1 MPNVVPSTSVPQAP
15 QVPRQQVQYSQPRQS
30 ATVEPVAPALE
41 ATEKKEELLSP
52 KFAALAR
59 KEKAFRHREAQLKAR
74 EDAMK
79 ATEGTPSFDS
89 KAFTE
94 KMKTDP
100 WATLSELGLTPDE
113 ITQAML
119 NQPKPEAVAI
129 QKLESKLTEME
140 KKFGEPLTKFEEQ
153 QNQATEAALKQIRY
167 DAKILIDSDPS
178 FEMIKTKNM
187 SEAVVQLIKES
198 FDESGILMSVDEAA
212 KEVET
217 YLADQVFEEIKAAQQ
232 IKKIQERL
240 NPQPVQAPQQPLAK
254 QPLKTLTNAVSAP
267 SSKPTL
273 SEKERV
279 QRAILAF
286 KGQLK

>member
-1 MPNVVPSTSVPQAP
+1 MPTIAPSTTAPQTP
-15 QVPRQQVQYSQPRQS
+15 QVPRQQVQYSEPRQA
-30 ATVEPVAPALE
+30 ATVEAVAPASE
-41 ATEKKEELLSP
+41 ATVPKEELLSP

-59 KEKAFRHREAQLKAR
+59 KEKAFRQREAQLKAR
-74 EDAMK
+74 EEAIK
-79 ATEGTPSFDS
+79 TKETTPSFDE

-94 KMKTDP
+94 RMKADP
-100 WATLSELGLTPDE
+100 WATLSSYGLTPDE
-113 ITQAML
+113 ITEAML

-129 QKLESKLTEME
+129 KKLEAKLQDFET
-140 KKFGEPLTKFEEQ
+140 KFQEPITKFEQQQTQAYEQ
-153 QNQATEAALKQIRY
+153 AVKQIRN
-167 DAKILIDSDPS
+167 DTKILIDSDPTY
-178 FEMIKTKNM
+178 EMIKTKNA
-187 SEAVVQLIKES
+187 SEAVVELIKQS
-198 FDESGILMSVDEAA
+198 FDESGVLMSVEEAA

-217 YLADQVFEEIKAAQQ
+217 YLADQLFEDVKQAQG

-240 NPQPVQAPQQPLAK
+240 APPVTAQQQPIPK

-273 SEKERV
+273 TEKERV

>member
-1 MPNVVPSTSVPQAP
+1 MPTITPNASMPAP
-15 QVPRQQVQYSQPRQS
+15 ATAPRQQVQYSEPRQTS
-30 ATVEPVAPALE
+30 TVEGVATPPE

-59 KEKAFRHREAQLKAR
+59 KEKAFRQREAQLKAR
-74 EDAMK
+74 EDALK
-79 ATEGTPSFDS
+79 TTEAPASFDS

-94 KMKTDP
+94 KMRTDP
-100 WATLSELGLTPDE
+100 WATLTEYGLTPDE

-119 NQPKPEAVAI
+119 NQPNPGEVAI
-129 QKLESKLTEME
+129 KKLEAKLNDFET
-140 KKFGEPLTKFEEQ
+140 KFSEPITKFEQQQTQAFEQ
-153 QNQATEAALKQIRY
+153 AVKQIRN
-167 DAKILIDSDPS
+167 DTKLLIDSDPS
-178 FEMIKTKNM
+178 FELIKAKNA
-187 SEAVVQLIKES
+187 SEAVVELIKQS
-198 FDESGILMSVDEAA
+198 FEETGFAMSVEEAA

-217 YLADQVFEEIKAAQQ
+217 YLSDQVFEEIQKAQQ

-240 NPQPVQAPQQPLAK
+240 NPPAPAQQQPSTK
-254 QPLKTLTNAVSAP
+254 QPLKTLTNSVSAG

>member
-1 MPNVVPSTSVPQAP
+1 MPTIGPSATAPIQAP
-15 QVPRQQVQYSQPRQS
+15 QVPRQTVQYSERQT
-30 ATVEPVAPALE
+30 ATTEPVAPVLE

-59 KEKAFRHREAQLKAR
+59 KEQAFRKREAQLKAR
-74 EDAMK
+74 EDAI
-79 ATEGTPSFDS
+79 AAREGTPVSTFDS

-94 KMKTDP
+94 RMKTDP
-100 WATLSELGLTPDE
+100 WATLTEYGLTPDE

-140 KKFGEPLTKFEEQ
+140 KKFSEPNTELEKQ
-153 QNQATEAALKQIRY
+153 QTEAALKQIRY
-167 DAKILIDSDPS
+167 ETKILIDSDPT
-178 FEMIKTKNM
+178 FEMIKTKNA
-187 SEAVVQLIKES
+187 SEAVVELIKQS
-198 FDESGILMSVDEAA
+198 FDESGILMSVAEAA
-212 KEVET
+212 AEVET
-217 YLADQVFEEIKAAQQ
+217 YLADQAIEEIKATQA

-240 NPQPVQAPQQPLAK
+240 NPQPVQAPQQPLTK
-254 QPLKTLTNAVSAP
+254 QPLKTLTNAVSAT
-267 SSKPTL
+267 SSKPALTD
-273 SEKERV
+273 KERV